1 MPRKPLIRKHQNIM
15 QNQPSP
21 QMPQPLD
28 PRIIPAYYRDDEI
41 SLVDLWIAIARRKML
56 VLAVFSVI
64 VILGLIAAFT
74 LPKSYTYSTAIQTSK
89 YWNGSG
95 YAQLES
101 PESVKTKLENVYI
114 PQVTLSENVEKPL
127 EVKVENPK
135 NSPLIVLKSKAPEVD
150 AERAR
155 AVHESIVQAI
165 AKEHA
170 EQLSTLRGIYE
181 SQLKAAKEEVSAL
194 ESTASEGSLTLL
206 LDKKRQVDDLT
217 ARIEGMSPTYAPQ
230 LATRS
235 AKASSPGKALILA
248 LAGFLG
254 LFAGLFAAFIAEF
267 RDKVLE
273 RMAEQTEETGSI

>member
-1 MPRKPLIRKHQNIM
+1 MNTQ
-15 QNQPSP
+15 SP
-21 QMPQPLD
+21 APQSGLD

-41 SLVDLWIAIARRKML
+41 SLVDLWIAIARRKLL

-64 VILGLIAAFT
+64 VTLGLIAAFT

-89 YWNGSG
+89 YWNGSD

-114 PQVTLSENVEKPL
+114 SQVTLSENAEKPL

-135 NSPLIVLKSKAPEVD
+135 NSPLIVLKSKAAEVD
-150 AERAR
+150 ATRAQTI
-155 AVHESIVQAI
+155 HNSIVQAI

-170 EQLSTLRGIYE
+170 EQLSRLREIYE
-181 SQLKAAKEEVSAL
+181 HQLKAAQAEVQAL
-194 ESTASEGSLTLL
+194 ETTAAEGTITQL
-206 LDKKRQVDDLT
+206 LDKRRQIDDLT
-217 ARIEGMSPTYAPQ
+217 ARIEGMSPSYAPE

-273 RMAEQTEETGSI
+273 RMAEQAQESQTTDL